1 MTLLYL
7 ELLNGALGQALILL
21 VLILIKDFKKE
32 FSNRGTRIQIPF
44 AFFGLSIIVFSIK
57 ELYRYGPFDN
67 IVDPVV
73 SELLEMLHLLLT
85 LAVIF
90 LLLGLKKQVIFN

>member
-21 VLILIKDFKKE
+21 VLILIRDFKKE
-32 FSNRGTRIQIPF
+32 FSNKGTRVQIPL

-67 IVDPVV
+67 IVDPVI
-73 SELLEMLHLLLT
+73 SELFEMLHLLLT
-85 LAVIF
+85 LAAVF
-90 LLLGLKKQVIFN
+90 LLLGLKNR